1 MVGVVECVWWGG
13 TVIVS
18 LAVLY
23 LAHIA
28 WEMQRLNR
36 ALTASHIRCAVT
48 ESRVPFFNYVIDM
61 LTYSPWMTITKWIQ
75 QEDAASS
82 PQSVREYVQGL
93 VRFHFFHKAY
103 VVVRP
108 VEAVKHVLQRKVSEY
123 HKDTSGYHPFMPLL
137 GTGLVTSE
145 GKLWERQR
153 RLIASAFRVD
163 ILDETVGIAQRAV
176 DRLVN
181 KLTAAL
187 SERGSESSDE
197 VVVDMG
203 EEFRK
208 LTLQVIAEAVLSM
221 SPEESDRVFPAL
233 YLPIVE
239 EANKRT
245 FYPYRE
251 YLPTPTN
258 FTYMRAV
265 KELNS
270 YITNIITSRVKHRL
284 ANPTEDRRTDILDRI
299 LDAQDQSRWTSTEV
313 VLQLRDEIKTF
324 IFAGHETSSMMLSWS
339 LYELTQNS
347 SALARIRSEAQK
359 VYGSLATRTTTD
371 ADATP
376 VADYTLETVDQVKE
390 LQFTYNALRE
400 ALRKYA
406 IVPVVTREA
415 MHDDVIRFKPDSEL
429 GSNSTTSNN
438 IGTSNNTNSDS
449 PAPNSDPTN
458 LNSDTVVG
466 GGNEQHVLIP
476 KGTKI
481 VIPIAAIHHD
491 PHLWPDPSAYKPERW
506 EQPLVHPFA
515 WLGFIGGPRNCIGQH
530 FALLESKIVLAY
542 LVWRFDFALPRGITA
557 EQASARHPFN
567 IPVCPRDPLSLA
579 VTARTTTITI

>member
-284 ANPTEDRRTDILDRI
+284 ANPTVLC
-299 LDAQDQSRWTSTEV
+299 LS
-313 VLQLRDEIKTF
+313 VLQ
-324 IFAGHETSSMMLSWS
+324 S
-339 LYELTQNS
+339 L
-347 SALARIRSEAQK
+347 
-359 VYGSLATRTTTD
+359 
-371 ADATP
+371 
-376 VADYTLETVDQVKE
+376 
-390 LQFTYNALRE
+390 
-400 ALRKYA
+400 
-406 IVPVVTREA
+406 
-415 MHDDVIRFKPDSEL
+415 
-429 GSNSTTSNN
+429 
-438 IGTSNNTNSDS
+438 
-449 PAPNSDPTN
+449 
-458 LNSDTVVG
+458 
-466 GGNEQHVLIP
+466 
-476 KGTKI
+476 
-481 VIPIAAIHHD
+481 
-491 PHLWPDPSAYKPERW
+491 
-506 EQPLVHPFA
+506 
-515 WLGFIGGPRNCIGQH
+515 
-530 FALLESKIVLAY
+530 
-542 LVWRFDFALPRGITA
+542 
-557 EQASARHPFN
+557 
-567 IPVCPRDPLSLA
+567 
-579 VTARTTTITI
+579 